1 MHTGVH
7 ETRFAKFKA
16 PSATHDGGWERRAGF
31 NIRLRC
37 VKSTIL
43 HSALRLPKGQQKT
56 AAVENCGTQRVARF
70 VRKITGKIR
79 QTEGSCSSLHWRF
92 SSAAPSLQFKRKNR
106 RLSDRESLLNRKSN
120 PKSTITITE

>member
-31 NIRLRC
+31 NLRLRC

-43 HSALRLPKGQQKT
+43 HSALRLPKGRQKT

-92 SSAAPSLQFKRKNR
+92 SSAAPSLQFKRK
-106 RLSDRESLLNRKSN
+106 K
-120 PKSTITITE
+120 PKTIGSRVVIEQKI